1 MKRKILDMVGAVYFV
16 LFVLFGSMES
26 DNVAPMIIT
35 TLAWTGFVLVLKYM
49 EQEEMLNGNI

>member
-35 TLAWTGFVLVLKYM
+35 TLAWIGFVLVLKFM